1 MTLTIYLIKK
11 FSKSLITCAVIS
23 FSIFFIFSL
32 IGNLSEKF
40 SFHLILYLSALNSFQ
55 IFAFIPSYLFI
66 LSFCLFIIHLKSK
79 NELIIIK
86 EYIGLRNL
94 FLIIFPILALFTF
107 IEINKEFFSKN
118 IEKIKSKTISSK
130 NIGESKILISS
141 EGNKKKYTIF
151 TGYVEDKTVID
162 QYLNIETLNQT
173 IKRGEISSDLIFLEN
188 NLYSNQLIIYENNN
202 FQQVSHKSKLFENF
216 FSFWSSNSGS
226 IIKKKE
232 DGYNSKYK
240 MFNSFL
246 FYILFYFCISMIFI
260 SKRIVE
266 RGMNVHK
273 IFLLILSIFLYY
285 LIVPKIMIN
294 NFQLLFQIIS
304 MLIFILIFLKI
315 KQYE

>member
-11 FSKSLITCAVIS
+11 FSKSLITCVVIS

-151 TGYVEDKTVID
+151 TGYVEDKTIID

-202 FQQVSHKSKLFENF
+202 FQQVNHKSKLFENF